1 MCTHEKLVPAPTVC
15 EALIHAHHSTAG
27 HDPHTDDSRLDVVS
41 PHHTHEDGVCTH
53 TRHLCT
59 NKVRVCVFECMHA
72 CTCVCVCVCC
82 VCVCVCVCVCE
93 RERERER
100 GRERE
105 RDRER
110 ERERAKMWP
119 LGIALSDLGPAFY
132 GTIVAIRYYI
142 GSRI

>member
-1 MCTHEKLVPAPTVC
+1 MTCVDDMFVC
-15 EALIHAHHSTAG
+15 WLIH
-27 HDPHTDDSRLDVVS
+27 HTDFAQFCKR
-41 PHHTHEDGVCTH
+41 
-53 TRHLCT
+53 
-59 NKVRVCVFECMHA
+59 A
-72 CTCVCVCVCC
+72 CLLLPLGK
-82 VCVCVCVCVCE
+82 
-93 RERERER
+93 RK
-100 GRERE
+100 RERE